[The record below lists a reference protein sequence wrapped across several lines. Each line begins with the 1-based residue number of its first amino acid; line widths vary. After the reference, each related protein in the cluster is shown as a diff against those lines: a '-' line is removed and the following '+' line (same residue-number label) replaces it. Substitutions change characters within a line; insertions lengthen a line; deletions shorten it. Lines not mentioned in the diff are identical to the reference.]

1 MCIFNIYKHKLPFW
15 PKDDIIYFSGMARL
29 MDIPLFVD
37 NTQWYGWFPYP
48 VQSGILQNEIDMFI
62 YTLME
67 IVTQPPVGWEIMPP
81 ASYAIPVAYPEPTKF
96 QKYGVNEIYMINLE
110 YVEINFEEIPENVLL
125 YHARRLSQSG
135 LFLYAV

>member
-1 MCIFNIYKHKLPFW
+1 
-15 PKDDIIYFSGMARL
+15 MARL

-110 YVEINFEEIPENVLL
+110 YVEINFEEIPETNKLIKYLGEGPTDTNEWIFVFDCKELII
-125 YHARRLSQSG
+125 R
-135 LFLYAV
+135 